1 MYATLVIRMILNRKP
16 SILVNKIYEPLDVE
30 RKKALPKDEQLALS
44 IQDPESRPYDQGLL
58 EQGQGEVNLTV

>member
-1 MYATLVIRMILNRKP
+1 MILNRKL

-44 IQDPESRPYDQGLL
+44 IQDPELGPMAIGLRTRPG
-58 EQGQGEVNLTV
+58 

>member
-1 MYATLVIRMILNRKP
+1 LYATLVIRMILNRKL

-44 IQDPESRPYDQGLL
+44 IQDPELGPMAIGLRTRPG
-58 EQGQGEVNLTV
+58 